1 MKVALVYDRVNKWG
15 GAERVLLA
23 LHEIWPDAPLFTGV
37 YNPESA
43 KWADVFE
50 VKPSLI
56 DKLIFTRTR
65 HELFAWL
72 MPFGFENF
80 LFDDYDLVISVT
92 SAEAKGIITKPKT
105 LHICYCLTPTRYL
118 WSNEQQYRNSIHP
131 AIRWIADPVLAH
143 LRKWDKVAA
152 SRPDDYVAI
161 SEYVSDRIKSYYNRE
176 SVVIYPPV
184 SILSEVNS
192 KGVNVA
198 HPTGVQIKNY
208 YLVVSRLVKYKK
220 VDLVIK
226 ACEQLKYPLVI
237 IGTGS
242 EKDYL
247 QTLAGSNTTFIS
259 DVSDGVLAGYYQD
272 CKALITPQEEDFGL
286 VAVEA
291 QLMGK
296 PVITFNKGGVSEIVK
311 DGVTGKYFSKQ
322 TVASLIEALADFD
335 ASVYNS
341 KVISHSSEKFSKLNF
356 MRKFEKHALSMLNTY
371 SK

>member
-37 YNPESA
+37 YNPQSA

-118 WSNEQQYRNSIHP
+118 WSNDKQYRNSIHP
-131 AIRWIADPVLAH
+131 AIRWVADPVLTY

-152 SRPDDYVAI
+152 SRPDAYVAI
-161 SEYVSDRIKSYYNRE
+161 SEYVSNRIKRYYNRD

-184 SILSEVNS
+184 SQLADTHSRSVIHTPEMG
-192 KGVNVA
+192 KG
-198 HPTGVQIKNY
+198 Y

-220 VDLVIK
+220 VDLAIK
-226 ACEQLKYPLVI
+226 ACEQLKHSLVI

-247 QTLAGSNTTFIS
+247 QKLAGNNTTFIS
-259 DVSDGVLAGYYQD
+259 DVNDGELAGYYQS
-272 CKALITPQEEDFGL
+272 CKALIAPQEEDFGL
-286 VAVEA
+286 VAAEA
-291 QLMGK
+291 QSMGK
-296 PVITFNKGGVSEIVK
+296 PVITFYKGGVSEIVK
-311 DGVTGKYFSKQ
+311 DGVTGKYFNKQ
-322 TVASLIEALADFD
+322 TVASIIEALADFD

-341 KVISHSSEKFSKLNF
+341 KEIRSKSKKFSKLNF
-356 MRKFEKHALSMLNTY
+356 MRKFEKHSLSMLNTY
-371 SK
+371 NR

>member
-161 SEYVSDRIKSYYNRE
+161 SEYVSDRIKRYYNRD

-184 SILSEVNS
+184 SILLEANS
-192 KGVNVA
+192 KGVNVT